1 MAEFDEIKRAIRE
14 GFKEAA
20 GAMREDGGAGA
31 PGGTIGPRASAAGLE
46 LIQARIDAL
55 KEEQALQESALAT
68 AESEYVRR
76 QMAKEIADAQRE
88 IDRERVRLYETRLDL
103 GKSITADEAAF
114 LEKQDLLIRK
124 ERVRIGLKKQ
134 VNKLGT
140 DMLKTMGQQMIG
152 QGKMGQMIMSG
163 IGGMQKFVK
172 GAKLLKK
179 ALDAGA
185 ISAQALMAAFGI
197 GIIIFVI
204 MLIVKLVK
212 WIFELATATRDAAV
226 SLQRMTGATYAMGEQ
241 MAIAQ
246 KELQSTGVDMN
257 EMRQQ
262 YTSLYRETTIFTEA
276 SSAQQK
282 QMAKT
287 GAVLAELGVSA
298 QDYAKG
304 IQGAVKG
311 LGVSL
316 SDADNVMLEMRAH
329 AMDIGVDVGILA
341 SQFANAAGSMAQF
354 GKEGVKAFKDLSMI
368 SKITGM
374 DLNSILQLTGKF
386 DTFEDAAAMT
396 GKLNAALGGNFVNA
410 MDMMMET
417 NPAKRFEMIR
427 KSITDTGLSF
437 DEMGYHQK
445 KMFTE
450 MLGFKD
456 ESQLA
461 QMMSGDMEGLAGNIG
476 KTSKQYADARKDA
489 QRWQST
495 MEILKNTLASLAPA
509 FSLIGRVINDMMNE
523 FVESEDGVAKLRTS
537 FETIINSFIL
547 TGIEKF
553 DPVAKMTE
561 AVDALNKVATAM
573 EKVSKAVD
581 TLMMVYDIIAGF
593 VQFGFAMAELGFKLS
608 PVTMIFWV
616 TWEAISA
623 IVKEGFTFKTL
634 LTFWKGMLDGIV
646 DPLKSMWG
654 GLVRITDAI
663 TGTSEAMN
671 KKSSLS
677 FLEGFA
683 LIPKLLNLARP
694 AIDALLTPLKILGAM
709 FDIIKEKFN
718 AWHESFLNTWDSLKT
733 SIPGKIREI
742 MIGIGEAFSFESMG
756 NKITEGINSWKTSFS
771 EGVAGIKSFLG
782 ISSPSSEMEKQIGD
796 PMRQGIVNAFGNL
809 GPELAEL
816 AINALKIAR
825 EAIPEWA
832 KTGLQV
838 IGIDVG
844 ATKEVLKAATTVGI
858 EAAAAPVAAAPGTAR
873 AGGERPYQIT
883 VNLQLDRKTLATE
896 VIDIIGG
903 EAFAAAR
910 G

>member
-20 GAMREDGGAGA
+20 GAMGEGAPGGA
-31 PGGTIGPRASAAGLE
+31 PGGTTGPRASEAGLE

-55 KEEQALQESALAT
+55 KEEQALHESALAT

-76 QMAKEIADAQRE
+76 QMAKEIADTERD
-88 IDRERVRLYETRLDL
+88 IDRERVRLYETHLDL
-103 GKSITADEAAF
+103 GKSITADQAAF
-114 LEKQDLLIRK
+114 LEQQDLIVDK
-124 ERVRIGLKKQ
+124 ERQRIRLKKQ

-152 QGKMGQMIMSG
+152 QGKMGKMIMSG

-185 ISAQALMAAFGI
+185 ISAQALMGALGI
-197 GIIIFVI
+197 GIIVFVI
-204 MLIVKLVK
+204 MLVVKLVK

-226 SLQRMTGATYAMGEQ
+226 GFQRMTGATYAMGEQ
-241 MAIAQ
+241 MANAQ
-246 KELQSTGVDMN
+246 KELEATGVDMD

-341 SQFANAAGSMAQF
+341 SQFATAAGSMAQF
-354 GKEGVKAFKDLSMI
+354 GKDGVKAFKDLSMI

-417 NPAKRFEMIR
+417 DPAKRFEMIR

-456 ESQLA
+456 ESELA

-476 KTSKQYADARKDA
+476 KTSKEYAAARKDA

-495 MEILKNTLASLAPA
+495 MDILKNTLASLAPT
-509 FSLIGRVINDMMNE
+509 FSEFGKVIKDVMDEFINNE
-523 FVESEDGVAKLRTS
+523 DSVAKIRDSLERLVNGLLLPLVEEQD
-537 FETIINSFIL
+537 F
-547 TGIEKF
+547 
-553 DPVAKMTE
+553 PKMMKDM
-561 AVDALNKVATAM
+561 VDSLEKVAGAM
-573 EKVSKAVD
+573 DKVAGAAD
-581 TLMMVYDIIAGF
+581 TLMMVYDIIAGY
-593 VQFGFAMAELGFKLS
+593 VQFGFAMAELGSKLN
-608 PVTMIFWV
+608 PVTGALWV

-623 IVKEGFTFKTL
+623 IIEGGDFLTIL
-634 LTFWKGMLDGIV
+634 LTFWEGILDGIV
-646 DPLKSMWG
+646 DPLKRMG
-654 GLVRITDAI
+654 DGLGRIKDAI
-663 TGTSEAMN
+663 WGTSEAMN
-671 KKSSLS
+671 KKSSPS

-694 AIDALLTPLKILGAM
+694 AIDALLTPLKILGDM

-718 AWHESFLNTWDSLKT
+718 AWHESFSNTWDSLKT
-733 SIPGKIREI
+733 SIPGKISEI
-742 MIGIGEAFSFESMG
+742 MIGIGAAFSFEAMG

-771 EGVAGIKSFLG
+771 EGVTGIKSFLG
-782 ISSPSSEMEKQIGD
+782 IHSPSSEMEKQIGD
-796 PMRQGIVNAFGNL
+796 PMRQGIMNAFGNL

-825 EAIPEWA
+825 AAIPEWA
-832 KTGLQV
+832 KAGQQV
-838 IGIDVG
+838 VGIDVG
-844 ATKEVLKAATTVGI
+844 ATKEVLKAATTVGL
-858 EAAAAPVAAAPGTAR
+858 EAATTPAPAAPAAAG

-903 EAFAAAR
+903 QAFTAAR